1 MQCIYVHFFPRFINS
16 LPLPTVAQCTH
27 THTHTH
33 TLYYFGS
40 HDMLSPDIMTLP
52 PKHLFCLP
60 QKQRPSTELHDHYH
74 TECNKQ

>member
-1 MQCIYVHFFPRFINS
+1 MYTFFLGSSTPYLFPQLLS
-16 LPLPTVAQCTH
+16 VH